1 MLLKLRKIFT
11 IISLLISIF
20 FFTSCIQDS
29 TTRILPDLTG
39 MTREEIK
46 AVLEEEQIKRPIL
59 KNCLKAFIIG
69 GFICLFGEGLLWL
82 FNDILLIKNENS
94 QILMSITIVLITA
107 ILTGLGVFDF
117 IGEHAGAGTIIPIT
131 GFANSMTSSALE
143 SKSEGIVLGILTNI
157 FKLAGA
163 VVATGVISAF
173 FIGTIIYL
181 FRV

>member
-1 MLLKLRKIFT
+1 MKNKIY
-11 IISLLISIF
+11 S
-20 FFTSCIQDS
+20 
-29 TTRILPDLTG
+29 
-39 MTREEIK
+39 K
-46 AVLEEEQIKRPIL
+46 VLEEEQIKRPIL

-69 GFICLFGEGLLWL
+69 GSICLFGEGLLW
-82 FNDILLIKNENS
+82 FFKDILLLEKENA
-94 QILMSITIVLITA
+94 QILMSITIVTLTA
-107 ILTGLGVFDF
+107 ILTGLGIFDF

-163 VVATGVISAF
+163 VVSAGVISAF

-181 FRV
+181 FRM